1 MEPSPESTHLRPRYS
16 GRSEFRVGRWRTSV
30 RQPSEGNV
38 LRYLSTKITVALAV
52 TLVLISSGS
61 ASAGAVA
68 TSTAVISKV
77 TPDTGFVARSGT
89 ELTVNGQPWRFA
101 GYNLPCAN
109 PFVLSDAQL
118 AFYLDNIKTNS
129 GANAIRVW
137 FFQSQG
143 GPGNWKN
150 FDRVMAALDAHS
162 MRAVV
167 TLTNETS
174 TCDEPSA
181 STLYKTLAWYQGG
194 YTEPEGGYKLS
205 FQRYAEDVAKH
216 FATDPGVALWQLVN
230 EVAAPSYSANGN
242 LTCDE
247 ASAATALRTYSDDMV
262 SVIRRVDPNH
272 LINLG
277 TIGGASC
284 GTNGSADYS
293 YVHAGLLDLCEYH
306 DYGAPKEAMPTELV
320 QHVADCNRLG
330 KPMFIGEAGIPANVQ
345 PDGTPTGAC
354 NPWPSCTSIPV
365 TPSTLAQ
372 RASFFGSKI
381 SAASQA
387 GIVGYL
393 IWVKSPFYS
402 SKNDGYA
409 ISDGDPTE
417 ATLTSFGASPPPV
430 LPETPWAAALVAIA
444 LAVAGLT
451 VLGARTR
458 RRRRGIGATALAP
471 ADSEEYVARAK

>member
-1 MEPSPESTHLRPRYS
+1 
-16 GRSEFRVGRWRTSV
+16 
-30 RQPSEGNV
+30 
-38 LRYLSTKITVALAV
+38 
-52 TLVLISSGS
+52 
-61 ASAGAVA
+61 
-68 TSTAVISKV
+68 
-77 TPDTGFVARSGT
+77 
-89 ELTVNGQPWRFA
+89 LTVNGQPWKFA

-118 AFYLDNIKTNS
+118 GYYLDNIKTNS

-167 TLTNETS
+167 TLTNETA

-181 STLYKTLAWYQGG
+181 STFYKTLAWYQGG
-194 YTEPEGGYKLS
+194 YTSPEGGYKLS
-205 FQRYAEDVAKH
+205 FRRYAEDVAKR
-216 FATDPGVALWQLVN
+216 FASDPGVAVWQLVN
-230 EVAAPSYSANGN
+230 EAAAPSYASGN

-247 ASAATALRTYSDDMV
+247 GSAATALRAFSDNMV
-262 SVIRRVDPNH
+262 SSIHRVDPNH

-306 DYGAPKEAMPTELV
+306 DYGAPNEAMPSDLA
-320 QHVADCNRLG
+320 QHAGDCNRLG
-330 KPMFIGEAGIPANVQ
+330 KPLFIGEAGIPANVQ

-365 TPSTLAQ
+365 TPTSLAQ

-402 SKNDGYA
+402 SLNDGYA
-409 ISDGDPTE
+409 IGDGDPTE
-417 ATLTSFGASPPPV
+417 ATLTSFGAFPPPV
-430 LPETPWAAALVAIA
+430 LPEAPWAVALIVIG
-444 LAVAGLT
+444 LAVAGLA
-451 VLGARTR
+451 VLRARTRTR
-458 RRRRGIGATALAP
+458 RRLIGAT
-471 ADSEEYVARAK
+471 DRDKTNSEEYVARVK